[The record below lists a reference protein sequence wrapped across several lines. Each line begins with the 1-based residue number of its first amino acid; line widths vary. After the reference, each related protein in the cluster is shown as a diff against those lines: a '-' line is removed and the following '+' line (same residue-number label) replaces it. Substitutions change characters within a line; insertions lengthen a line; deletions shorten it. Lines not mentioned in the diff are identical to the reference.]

1 MSAGPGSL
9 GAGTGAGTVA
19 VRECAGCRRPLK
31 PDARFCTACGTP
43 VQADV
48 TVTVVEGAQPRSRA
62 DGRPR
67 EARPAVLHPAFGE
80 ATPAG
85 PGRRV
90 LAYAIDAAAV
100 GLVGGALLAWTGSV
114 LLVALV
120 VAELAL
126 GLLVWEAHTGRTLG
140 NTVLGLRTAREET
153 PYSVGPAR
161 AFLRGLVLAAGHAV
175 AGLGQ
180 WVVVASAAFDT
191 SGRAQAWHDRIGR
204 AVVVDVR
211 AHERAVEALHA
222 AEDARVAAVGAGQG
236 VGRPA
241 GPAGRPGGA
250 PRGVGPSTA
259 GPASAV
265 PSTAGPASAVPSTAV
280 PAVPGPSTAAASGA
294 APAGVVP
301 QPVAAHPPVA
311 PAAGGYGA
319 GAPHVGGVTA
329 PGTPARA
336 AGDPAAPT
344 GRRAARAAAVQGTAP
359 GTAGPG
365 SAASGA
371 AGPGTAGPGTAGQP
385 VAPASVPPAAPV
397 GAVGGWTG
405 VRPIVPAR
413 AEPEPAVAPRAP
425 HQAQPA
431 PFLVTLDTGQVMSV
445 TGPGLIGR
453 SPRPA
458 PGERCDHVIVVDD
471 PERSVSRT
479 HARFGIDNGTFWV
492 SDAGSG
498 NGTTLRLPGGRVIP
512 VPADQRV
519 LVPSG
524 STIQVGDR
532 GVRIDAPTSRG

>member
-1 MSAGPGSL
+1 MSAGPGPL
-9 GAGTGAGTVA
+9 GTVA
-19 VRECAGCRRPLK
+19 VRECASCRRPLK

-43 VQADV
+43 VQAEAG
-48 TVTVVEGAQPRSRA
+48 VTVVEGAQPRSRA
-62 DGRPR
+62 DARPR
-67 EARPAVLHPAFGE
+67 EPRPAVLHPAFGE

-85 PGRRV
+85 AGRRV
-90 LAYAIDAAAV
+90 AAYAIDAVAV
-100 GLVGGALLAWTGSV
+100 GVVGGALLAWTGSV

-161 AFLRGLVLAAGHAV
+161 AFMRGLVLAAGHAA

-180 WVVVASAAFDT
+180 WVVVASAALDK
-191 SGRAQAWHDRIGR
+191 SGRAQAWHDRVGR

-211 AHERAVEALHA
+211 AHERAVEALHE
-222 AEDARVAAVGAGQG
+222 AEDAGVPGAGVPGAGVPGAGARGAGVSGAGRAVGQQTTAAQPVAG
-236 VGRPA
+236 A
-241 GPAGRPGGA
+241 PGG
-250 PRGVGPSTA
+250 
-259 GPASAV
+259 
-265 PSTAGPASAVPSTAV
+265 
-280 PAVPGPSTAAASGA
+280 

-301 QPVAAHPPVA
+301 RQPAAPQVPGVSPTPGASVVGGHAPGVPGAGGAVPAGAPGTPSA
-311 PAAGGYGA
+311 PAAG
-319 GAPHVGGVTA
+319 PSA
-329 PGTPARA
+329 PGPS
-336 AGDPAAPT
+336 APT
-344 GRRAARAAAVQGTAP
+344 GRRAARAAEQ
-359 GTAGPG
+359 
-365 SAASGA
+365 GA
-371 AGPGTAGPGTAGQP
+371 ALTGQP
-385 VAPASVPPAAPV
+385 PTPPVPSTPV
-397 GAVGGWTG
+397 GADGGWTG

-413 AEPEPAVAPRAP
+413 AEPEPVAAPRLA

-453 SPRPA
+453 SPRPV

-479 HARFGIDNGTFWV
+479 HARFGIENGTFWV

-532 GVRIDAPTSRG
+532 GVRIDAPAPRG

>member
-1 MSAGPGSL
+1 MSAGPGPL
-9 GAGTGAGTVA
+9 GTVA
-19 VRECAGCRRPLK
+19 VLECASCRRPLK

-43 VQADV
+43 VQADA

-62 DGRPR
+62 DARPR

-85 PGRRV
+85 AGRRV
-90 LAYAIDAAAV
+90 AAYAIDAVAV
-100 GLVGGALLAWTGSV
+100 GVVGGALLAWTGSV

-161 AFLRGLVLAAGHAV
+161 AFLRGLVLAAGHAA

-180 WVVVASAAFDT
+180 WVVVASAALDK
-191 SGRAQAWHDRIGR
+191 SGRAQAWHDRVGR

-211 AHERAVEALHA
+211 AHERAVGALHE
-222 AEDARVAAVGAGQG
+222 AEDAGAAGAGRAVGREVRGARVPG
-236 VGRPA
+236 
-241 GPAGRPGGA
+241 AGRA
-250 PRGVGPSTA
+250 VGQHATA
-259 GPASAV
+259 AQPV
-265 PSTAGPASAVPSTAV
+265 AG
-280 PAVPGPSTAAASGA
+280 VPG

-301 QPVAAHPPVA
+301 RQPVAPQVPGHGPGVPGVAGAVPAGAPGTPSA
-311 PAAGGYGA
+311 PAAGPS
-319 GAPHVGGVTA
+319 AP
-329 PGTPARA
+329 
-336 AGDPAAPT
+336 DPSAPT
-344 GRRAARAAAVQGTAP
+344 GRRAARAAEQ
-359 GTAGPG
+359 
-365 SAASGA
+365 GA
-371 AGPGTAGPGTAGQP
+371 ALTGQP
-385 VAPASVPPAAPV
+385 PTPSAPSTPV
-397 GAVGGWTG
+397 GADGGWTG

-413 AEPEPAVAPRAP
+413 AEPEPVVAPRVA

-453 SPRPA
+453 SPRPV

-532 GVRIDAPTSRG
+532 GVRIDAPAPRG

>member
-1 MSAGPGSL
+1 MSAGPGPL
-9 GAGTGAGTVA
+9 GTVA
-19 VRECAGCRRPLK
+19 ARECASCRRPLK

-43 VQADV
+43 VQADA

-62 DGRPR
+62 DARPR
-67 EARPAVLHPAFGE
+67 EPRPAVLHPAFGE

-90 LAYAIDAAAV
+90 AAYAIDAAAV
-100 GLVGGALLAWTGSV
+100 GVVGGALLATTASV
-114 LLVALV
+114 LLAALV

-161 AFLRGLVLAAGHAV
+161 AFLRGLVLAAGHAA

-180 WVVVASAAFDT
+180 WVVVASAALDK
-191 SGRAQAWHDRIGR
+191 SGRAQAWHDRVGR

-211 AHERAVEALHA
+211 AHERAVEALHE
-222 AEDARVAAVGAGQG
+222 AEEAGVPGAGTAGAGVAGAGARGAGVPGAGRAVGQHATAAQPVAG
-236 VGRPA
+236 
-241 GPAGRPGGA
+241 
-250 PRGVGPSTA
+250 
-259 GPASAV
+259 
-265 PSTAGPASAVPSTAV
+265 
-280 PAVPGPSTAAASGA
+280 VPG

-301 QPVAAHPPVA
+301 RQPVAPQVAGVSPMPGAPVVDGRA
-311 PAAGGYGA
+311 PAVPG
-319 GAPHVGGVTA
+319 VGGAVPAGA
-329 PGTPARA
+329 PGTPSAPV
-336 AGDPAAPT
+336 AGPPAQGPSAPHPSAPHPSAPS
-344 GRRAARAAAVQGTAP
+344 GRRAARAAEQGAAVTGQAPTPTAP
-359 GTAGPG
+359 AT
-365 SAASGA
+365 
-371 AGPGTAGPGTAGQP
+371 
-385 VAPASVPPAAPV
+385 PV
-397 GAVGGWTG
+397 GADGGWTG

-413 AEPEPAVAPRAP
+413 AEPEPVVAPRVA

-453 SPRPA
+453 SPRPV

-498 NGTTLRLPGGRVIP
+498 NGTTLRLPGGRVVP

-532 GVRIDAPTSRG
+532 GVRIDAPAPRG